1 MESKERPELLDKIL
15 CIITGMEN
23 LMFKTKRKMP
33 ASRRI
38 MLGFLVII
46 LVGTSLLMLPI
57 STKAGETTTL
67 SGALLCSVSAT
78 CVTGLVA
85 YDTFCHWT
93 LFGQLVLLVEMQI
106 GGLGFITIGTFAMI
120 MFRKRI
126 GISRRALIQD
136 SLSTLQIK
144 GSVLLVRRIVLGT
157 IFFEGT
163 GAFLLSLRFVRQMGW
178 AKGIY
183 YGIFHSISAFC
194 NAGFDLM
201 GFREPYSSFS
211 YYYNDPLVMGTLCV
225 LIIVGGIGFVVWE
238 DLWTHQFHFKK
249 YRFHTK
255 LVLATTGVLLVG
267 GTVLFYAMEK
277 YALFAE
283 MTPRG
288 KFLAAL
294 FSAVTPRTA
303 GFNSVDTASLTNG
316 SFFLT
321 IVLMFI
327 GGSPGSTAGGV
338 KTITV
343 LVILLYIKS
352 YLFREKDCFIF
363 QRRIGEDV
371 VRKAS
376 VVMFINLLFA
386 LLGML
391 AIFISQP
398 GLPFRDVF
406 FEVFS
411 AIGTAGMST
420 GVTRSLNLVSKVVV
434 IMLMFLG
441 RMGSLTFAL
450 SFTERRKVSK
460 LRYPEEDV
468 TIG

>member
-1 MESKERPELLDKIL
+1 
-15 CIITGMEN
+15 
-23 LMFKTKRKMP
+23 MFKTKRKMP

-38 MLGFLVII
+38 MLGFLLII
-46 LVGTSLLMLPI
+46 LAGTCLLMLPV
-57 STKAGETTTL
+57 STKTGETTTF

-85 YDTFCHWT
+85 YDTFSHWT
-93 LFGQLVLLVEMQI
+93 LFGQLILLTEMQI
-106 GGLGFITIGTFAMI
+106 GGLGFITIGTFVMI
-120 MFRKRI
+120 MFRKKI

-144 GSVLLVRRIVLGT
+144 GSVRLVRRIVMGT
-157 IFFEGT
+157 LFFEGV
-163 GAFLLSLRFVRQMGW
+163 GALLLSLRFVPQMGI

-201 GFREPYSSFS
+201 GFREAYSSFC
-211 YYYNDPLVMGTLCV
+211 YYYDDPLVMGTLCV
-225 LIIVGGIGFVVWE
+225 LIVVGGIGFVVWE
-238 DLWTHQFHFKK
+238 DLWTHRFRFKR
-249 YRFHTK
+249 YQFHTK
-255 LVLATTGVLLVG
+255 IVLVTTGVLLLG
-267 GTVLFYAMEK
+267 GTLLFYLLENH
-277 YALFAE
+277 ALFE
-283 MTPRG
+283 GMTFRG

-321 IVLMFI
+321 IILMFI

-338 KTITV
+338 KTVTL
-343 LVILLYIKS
+343 LVILLYIKA
-352 YLFREKDCFIF
+352 YLFREKDCYIF
-363 QRRIGEDV
+363 HRRISDEV

-376 VVMFINLLFA
+376 VVIFINLLFA
-386 LLGML
+386 ILGMSIVFMAQPEL
-391 AIFISQP
+391 A
-398 GLPFRDVF
+398 LRDVF

-420 GVTRSLNLVSKVVV
+420 GVTRSLNLVSKFVV
-434 IMLMFLG
+434 ICLMFLG

-450 SFTERRKVSK
+450 SFTERRRVSK
-460 LRYPEEDV
+460 IRYPEEDV